1 MAKKVSKWF
10 RIGVEGDT
18 CDGRVIDGNDI
29 QEMAASF
36 DPRVYGCRINL
47 EHIKGLFPNGDFKRL
62 GDVVELKSDKIDD
75 DSILNGKWALFAKL
89 TPTDELVGM
98 VKAMQKVYTSME
110 IRPNFANTGKCYL
123 IGLAVTDDPASLG
136 TEYLEFCAR
145 AKSNPLAG
153 KKLEPGDVFSVAT
166 ETLLEF
172 EDVPDSLLTSLTE
185 RVKGMFSRK
194 QDSDDARFSD
204 VHGAVTAVAEQVQTN
219 SETVETRFAQLEQE
233 IAGLKNELTAGQEQF
248 STLQNQLD
256 TTESLHQQRRPP
268 ASGGHGEDSL
278 LTNC

>member
-29 QEMAASF
+29 QEMAGAF

-62 GDVVELKSDKIDD
+62 GDVVELKAETIDD
-75 DSILNGKWALFAKL
+75 DSILNGKWALFAKM

-98 VKAMQKVYTSME
+98 VKASQKVYTSME

-123 IGLAVTDDPASLG
+123 VGLAVTDDPASLG
-136 TEYLEFCAR
+136 TEYLEFCSR
-145 AKSNPLAG
+145 AKANPLAG
-153 KKLEPGDVFSVAT
+153 KKAEPGDVFSVAT
-166 ETLLEF
+166 EVLLEF
-172 EDVPDSLLTSLTE
+172 EELPDSLLTNLTD

-194 QDSDDARFSD
+194 QVSDDARFSD
-204 VHGAVTAVAEQVQTN
+204 VHDAVTVIAEQVQTN
-219 SETVETRFAQLEQE
+219 GDSAETRFAQLERE
-233 IAGLKNELTAGQEQF
+233 IAGLKGDVTAGQEQL
-248 STLQNQLD
+248 SELQTTLD
-256 TTESLHQQRRPP
+256 TTENLSQQRRPK
-268 ASGGHGEDSL
+268 ASGGNGEDSL

>member
-29 QEMAASF
+29 QEMAGAF

-62 GDVVELKSDKIDD
+62 GDVVELKAETIDD
-75 DSILNGKWALFAKL
+75 DSILNGKWALFAKM

-98 VKAMQKVYTSME
+98 VKASQKVYTSME

-123 IGLAVTDDPASLG
+123 VGLAVTDDPASLG
-136 TEYLEFCAR
+136 TEYLEFCSL
-145 AKSNPLAG
+145 AKTNPLAG
-153 KKLEPGDVFSVAT
+153 KKAEPGDVFSVAT
-166 ETLLEF
+166 EVLLEF
-172 EDVPDSLLTSLTE
+172 EELPDSLLTNLTD

-194 QDSDDARFSD
+194 QVSDDARFSD
-204 VHGAVTAVAEQVQTN
+204 VHDAVTVIAEQVQTN
-219 SETVETRFAQLEQE
+219 GDSAETRFAQLERE
-233 IAGLKNELTAGQEQF
+233 IAGLKGDVTAGQEQL
-248 STLQNQLD
+248 SELQTTLD
-256 TTESLHQQRRPP
+256 TTENLSQQRRPK
-268 ASGGHGEDSL
+268 ASGGNGEDSL